1 MNYCP
6 NCGNKIE
13 TNQHYCP
20 SCGQTL
26 IQAVNQEREQNN
38 EIQQI
43 KAKMKEARINEITL
57 ALFGG
62 LLIGGGIIFILQ
74 RVFTVNIFDVRVV
87 FIENAA
93 IGGVVAIILGIV
105 CCAGASN
112 YGNKHKELEKKL

>member
-38 EIQQI
+38 EIKRI

-74 RVFTVNIFDVRVV
+74 RIFTVDIFDVKVV
-87 FIENAA
+87 FIDNAA

-105 CCAGASN
+105 CCAGASD
-112 YGNKHKELEKKL
+112 YGNKYNELERKL